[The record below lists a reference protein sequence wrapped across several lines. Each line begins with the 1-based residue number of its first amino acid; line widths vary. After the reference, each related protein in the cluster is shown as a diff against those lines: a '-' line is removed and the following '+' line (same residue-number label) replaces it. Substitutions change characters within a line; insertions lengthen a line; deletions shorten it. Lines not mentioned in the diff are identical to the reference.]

1 MCNINMMG
9 ASSRCSFDQD
19 TLLYVYLVLMD
30 ERKLHHL
37 IAASYV
43 GRHVLV
49 LELFLC
55 EMDLESPIG
64 SSGAP
69 GRRVFI

>member
-43 GRHVLV
+43 
-49 LELFLC
+49 LC
-55 EMDLESPIG
+55 WTSCFAAGVIPL
-64 SSGAP
+64 
-69 GRRVFI
+69 